1 MSRSA
6 EDILLQVQHV
16 KHKKNEGILYVM
28 GERIAWMAGHKS
40 DKFAIN
46 HKYAD
51 VKTQKISPEG
61 KSKIQLQVVLHDGNS
76 TTFHFVHPEG
86 QAVQLRDRESV
97 KELLQQ
103 LLPKFKKQINKALE
117 EKNRLLS
124 ENPGLLQLYKDLV
137 ITQILTADEFW
148 NQHAAEFAAKD
159 KKIKEE
165 KLAKKQN
172 VGVSGSFLSE
182 IKPQADGANGLKYNL
197 TTDIMQS
204 IFKTY
209 PAVKRKH
216 AENVPHNI
224 SEQEFWTKFF
234 QSHYFH
240 RDRLHTKGVKDIFTE
255 CSKEDDKAMKHQ
267 LAAGVSDRLVN
278 IESFNDKT
286 LDEHYGGANGNE
298 VSSSSSANAKTND
311 VHKNI
316 IKRFNQHSIM
326 VMNIANDSKLPTPTQ
341 STNSSKTTN
350 TSVGSSDL
358 SNSNSIE
365 NTEDTNVIN
374 RKRLLE
380 KTEYED
386 LDNEPEKKTATLNLA
401 KADRYLSGPTT
412 ISSSSTLNSGT
423 SGQPDLSPQAL
434 IQWRQNL
441 ASELQ
446 SWSIQ
451 GDCKDILTARTAVS
465 ALNDLSPGGALMKAA
480 RQELLAGQYP
490 ESVQQDLKI
499 LYGSLSELLRHFW
512 ACFPP
517 TTPQLQ
523 EKAIKMHDTLQKYQH
538 KKLRPFENE
547 LIRQYSSG
555 PKITIHLNRMLEA
568 AERKFSTWQQKMSKR

>member
-1 MSRSA
+1 
-6 EDILLQVQHV
+6 
-16 KHKKNEGILYVM
+16 
-28 GERIAWMAGHKS
+28 
-40 DKFAIN
+40 
-46 HKYAD
+46 
-51 VKTQKISPEG
+51 
-61 KSKIQLQVVLHDGNS
+61 
-76 TTFHFVHPEG
+76 
-86 QAVQLRDRESV
+86 
-97 KELLQQ
+97 
-103 LLPKFKKQINKALE
+103 
-117 EKNRLLS
+117 
-124 ENPGLLQLYKDLV
+124 
-137 ITQILTADEFW
+137 
-148 NQHAAEFAAKD
+148 
-159 KKIKEE
+159 
-165 KLAKKQN
+165 
-172 VGVSGSFLSE
+172 
-182 IKPQADGANGLKYNL
+182 
-197 TTDIMQS
+197 
-204 IFKTY
+204 
-209 PAVKRKH
+209 
-216 AENVPHNI
+216 
-224 SEQEFWTKFF
+224 
-234 QSHYFH
+234 
-240 RDRLHTKGVKDIFTE
+240 
-255 CSKEDDKAMKHQ
+255 
-267 LAAGVSDRLVN
+267 
-278 IESFNDKT
+278 
-286 LDEHYGGANGNE
+286 
-298 VSSSSSANAKTND
+298 
-311 VHKNI
+311 
-316 IKRFNQHSIM
+316 
-326 VMNIANDSKLPTPTQ
+326 MNIANDSKLPTPTQ

-350 TSVGSSDL
+350 TSVGSNDL

-386 LDNEPEKKTATLNLA
+386 LDNEPEKKTAILNLA